1 MQACYWYPCKGH
13 CNSVKLAEGA
23 VHHNRLRPDLL
34 IAVACI
40 LLAAALVIKWCGV
53 IPRFRRVHS
62 SRRKEGPWSFGD
74 HVFDG

>member
-1 MQACYWYPCKGH
+1 MQACWYPPMQG
-13 CNSVKLAEGA
+13 SLQ
-23 VHHNRLRPDLL
+23 LRPACRRSRSPQPTATDLL
-34 IAVACI
+34 VAVACI

-62 SRRKEGPWSFGD
+62 SRRKEGPRSFGD